1 MVRWLLAL
9 VGTVVGTGIGLF
21 APALVFAVLQVGTG
35 SYEDLL
41 PVWLASLPA
50 GAGLGGWGGYRVG
63 VAWARRRDRT
73 R

>member
-1 MVRWLLAL
+1 MWPWLCAL
-9 VGTVVGTGIGLF
+9 LGAVLGFSMGLF
-21 APALVFAVLQVGTG
+21 GPVAVLVALQWGTG
-35 SYEDLL
+35 SYEDVL

-50 GAGLGGWGGYRVG
+50 GAGLGGWGGYRLG